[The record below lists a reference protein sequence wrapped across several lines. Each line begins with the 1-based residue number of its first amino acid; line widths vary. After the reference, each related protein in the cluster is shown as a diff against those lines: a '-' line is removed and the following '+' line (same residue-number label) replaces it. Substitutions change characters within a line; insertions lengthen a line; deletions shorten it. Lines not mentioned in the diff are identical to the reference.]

1 MLISTKGR
9 YALRILVDMAEHLSD
24 DYVPLKEVAKR
35 QNISKKYL
43 EILVKEMVAGKLVVG
58 ASGKG
63 GGYKLCRAPKDYSVG
78 EILRLTEGS
87 LSPVSCHG
95 FDDEPCANAAECPT
109 FPLWDKLNTMI
120 QNYLDSVSLA
130 DLLYNSESEASK
142 TADPPPHVQR

>member
-1 MLISTKGR
+1 MIDL
-9 YALRILVDMAEHLSD
+9 AEHDGDGYL
-24 DYVPLKEVAKR
+24 PLKSIAERHGLSHKYAEA
-35 QNISKKYL
+35 IMTTLSKADL
-43 EILVKEMVAGKLVVG
+43 VAGVH
-58 ASGKG
+58 GKG